1 MAAKQTVVQN
11 ADGSQTI
18 YVRPDIIGIFG
29 EVIGCA
35 GGILAGGFVG
45 MQVAK
50 AIGPVT
56 TTGGFVGMQVA
67 KAIGPVTTTIEKV
80 GKTAL
85 VGSVGLA
92 TEYYVSEGIS
102 GTFDDIS
109 ELSDWGAE
117 KIRARSQR
125 ILEQAAGQP
134 VPAEKQE
141 TKK

>member
-35 GGILAGGFVG
+35 GGILA
-45 MQVAK
+45 
-50 AIGPVT
+50 
-56 TTGGFVGMQVA
+56 GGFVGMQVA